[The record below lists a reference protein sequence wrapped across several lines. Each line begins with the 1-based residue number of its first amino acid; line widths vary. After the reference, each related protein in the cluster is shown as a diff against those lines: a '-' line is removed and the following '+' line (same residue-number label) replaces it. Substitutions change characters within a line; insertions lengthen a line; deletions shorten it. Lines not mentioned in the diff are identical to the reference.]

1 MDNKEIEKING
12 KLKAAALNAGEGLL
26 DTSSIEEVIQTTWE
40 RFYEKGENAIRSPQT
55 WLNHT
60 VRNIVF
66 SILRE
71 RRRQKT
77 DQFDDLEHS
86 GQESAIVAFKER
98 KAAPSEPLLEALA
111 RENSDRF
118 LALEKCVGFITLL
131 YYLKRERLSAE
142 SHELIPLGKTIRALQ
157 EAAEKIGALNR
168 TLSPGVIRNLRARL
182 RKSAPLQPGQREPI
196 HENDPEAM
204 YHLWN
209 AFWKIGGPM
218 PREIG
223 DVYRD
228 GLFYSGTAKAI
239 IKKLEVK
246 IEKLK
251 ERRAELLNG
260 PAGLMFYYA
269 RPLKAEEIELNDFV
283 LDSIPRLRADPA
295 MLLFRIVYKMFRK
308 GGGRYGNRK
317 AAIRAILELKTRKKD
332 TLQEFVFASITADT
346 NFETFRKKFYL
357 KSKDPFYD
365 QLADAIIAAC
375 TMP

>member
-1 MDNKEIEKING
+1 MDNKEIEKINS
-12 KLKAAALNAGEGLL
+12 KLRAAARDAGRGRL
-26 DTSSIEEVIQTTWE
+26 DTESIGEAIQTTWAH
-40 RFYEKGENAIRSPQT
+40 FYEKGEDAIKSPKT

-66 SILRE
+66 SMLRE

-111 RENSDRF
+111 RENSDRL

-131 YYLKRERLSAE
+131 YYLKREQLSAE
-142 SHELIPLGKTIRALQ
+142 SHELIPVGKTIRALQ

-182 RKSAPLQPGQREPI
+182 RKSTPLQPGRREPI
-196 HENDPEAM
+196 HENDPATI
-204 YHLWN
+204 YHLWH
-209 AFWKIGGPM
+209 AFWKIGPM

-228 GLFYSGTAKAI
+228 GLFYSDTAKAI
-239 IKKLEVK
+239 VKKLEVE

-251 ERRAELLNG
+251 EKRAELLNG
-260 PAGLMFYYA
+260 PAGLMFFFA
-269 RPLKAEEIELNDFV
+269 RPLKPEEIDLNDFV

-346 NFETFRKKFYL
+346 NFETLRKKFYL

-375 TMP
+375 KMP